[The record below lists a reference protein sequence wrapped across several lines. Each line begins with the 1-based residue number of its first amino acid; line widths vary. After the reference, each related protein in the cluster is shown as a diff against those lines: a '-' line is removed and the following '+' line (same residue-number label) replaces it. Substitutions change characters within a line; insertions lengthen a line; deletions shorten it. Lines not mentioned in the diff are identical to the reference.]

1 MDNTG
6 KEIEEHLFFFFG
18 GKVAIL
24 CPLNIEKNVFK
35 RAHLNSCV
43 KYSLDGA

>member
-1 MDNTG
+1 MDNTR

-35 RAHLNSCV
+35 RARLNSCV
-43 KYSLDGA
+43 KYSPNGA